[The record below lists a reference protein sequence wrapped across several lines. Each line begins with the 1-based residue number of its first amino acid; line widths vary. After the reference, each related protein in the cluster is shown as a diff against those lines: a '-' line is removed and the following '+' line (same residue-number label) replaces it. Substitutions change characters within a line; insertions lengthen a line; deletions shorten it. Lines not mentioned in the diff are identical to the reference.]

1 MEQGSV
7 KFEGMRLVG
16 FNVAPGEVS
25 FKVALT
31 FKGDPTSFDYEQVAG
46 YIPNKSAR
54 TVSSQDIV
62 LDSFQF
68 GVMEFSREA
77 QAVARIRVNL
87 DAESGVEVEGIGIKI
102 NAYLDGGSLDK
113 FMASAA
119 REIQQSWA
127 NLIFAEHDDGEQC
140 DLLDNPD
147 AIDDVVAEV
156 FGEPADDEGYCPPVE

>member
-1 MEQGSV
+1 MEQGEV
-7 KFEGMRLVG
+7 MFEGMQLTA
-16 FNVAPGEVS
+16 FNIAPGEVS

-31 FKGDPTSFDYEQVAG
+31 FKGDPTTFDYEQVAG

-62 LDSFQF
+62 LDTFRF
-68 GVMEFSREA
+68 GSMEFSREG

-87 DAESGVEVEGIGIKI
+87 DAESGVEVEGISIKI

-119 REIQQSWA
+119 REIQQSRA
-127 NLIFAEHDDGEQC
+127 SLIFAEHDDGEQT

-147 AIDDVVAEV
+147 ALDSVVSEV
-156 FGEPADDEGYCPPVE
+156 FGETTDELNEE